1 MFGGEAET
9 RGFMVKCEK
18 RPIEGEVCEIP
29 VTPPHEL
36 WCYGNRGMLVG
47 GYLVCAGLGCRIM
60 SQDGRN
66 AFPWHGLFNEWDAVV
81 ADGDG
86 VCEN

>member
-1 MFGGEAET
+1 
-9 RGFMVKCEK
+9 MVKCGE
-18 RPIEGEVCEIP
+18 RPLEGEGMWNFREV
-29 VTPPHEL
+29 PHER
-36 WCYGNRGMLVG
+36 WYYGNRGMHMG
-47 GYLVCAGLGCRIM
+47 RYLVYAGLDYRIM

-66 AFPWHGLFNEWDAVV
+66 AFTWHGWCNEWDAVV